1 MCYYHIALHR
11 TSRLY
16 SKLIRQNLFL
26 SKLNKGISINA
37 PNTGCVGVLT
47 AASCRCWL
55 KVRNDD
61 ADDSDEP

>member
-26 SKLNKGISINA
+26 SKLNKGMYIN
-37 PNTGCVGVLT
+37 
-47 AASCRCWL
+47 
-55 KVRNDD
+55 
-61 ADDSDEP
+61 